1 MLFAQKFSIGAKLLV
16 LPILFV
22 LALLVVSGVAYHGLA
37 RQQAVIEEIQQLRFQ
52 QYRQVL
58 ETTTAIQ
65 AAMVGAYA
73 AGSRILESGGQAA
86 PEDLESYFE
95 DIQASVDDMRTGLGN
110 AASEARLGD
119 DEKALYQAVQDQAAV
134 VIEGLGEFQRTALKD
149 QIQAASL
156 LGRVRAD
163 SNGLQAQFNRL
174 LALQAQL
181 TSNAFAE
188 ANASQRQVSKMLV
201 VISLVASSLA
211 LVVSL
216 LLRGQILRPIREIEQ
231 ASIRLR
237 DGDLTHRVRVIGRDE
252 IAHTARAF
260 NELIDSFQQA
270 MCQVATVAASVST
283 SAETLV
289 GASAQVAESSSAQTS
304 AVGVVSMTIEQMS
317 VSIAAIS
324 NHAQSLR
331 GSAEASLRGTQ
342 DGHLAL
348 SRLLENIDSVR
359 LAFLAIR
366 GSVGAFVESTS
377 AIAASITQVKDLSAQ
392 TNLLALN
399 AAIEAARAGESG
411 RGFSVVADEV
421 RQLAQ
426 RSARAANSINE
437 LTVNLEGQS
446 EAVGEALRAGTVA
459 LDDSGR
465 LLSEL
470 ESTLQQAADLVGDST
485 RGVDQI
491 ADAVSGQ
498 SEGGRGIAEQIE
510 HIARMAGEGD
520 AITRQVSGAVVS
532 LRELSDELSLA
543 VSRFRF

>member
-16 LPILFV
+16 LPILSV

-58 ETTTAIQ
+58 ETTTALQ

-119 DEKALYQAVQDQAAV
+119 DEKALYQAVQEQTAV
-134 VIEGLGEFQRTALKD
+134 VIEGLGEFQRIALKD

-211 LVVSL
+211 LMVSL

-270 MCQVATVAASVST
+270 MCQVATVAASVSA

-289 GASAQVAESSSAQTS
+289 GASAQVAESSSAQTG

-491 ADAVSGQ
+491 ADAVSAQ
-498 SEGGRGIAEQIE
+498 SEGGRGIAEHIE